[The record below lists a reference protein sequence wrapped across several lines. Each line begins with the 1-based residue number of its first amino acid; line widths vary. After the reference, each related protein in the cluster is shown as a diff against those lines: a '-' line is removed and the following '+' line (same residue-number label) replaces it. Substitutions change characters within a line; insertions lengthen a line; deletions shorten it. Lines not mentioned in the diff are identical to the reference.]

1 MPSSSR
7 RNRTL
12 YSAVPALALSLGL
25 IAGCSAGDNPAAPA
39 ASTPAA
45 QTQQAEPSA
54 PSTAP
59 ADVEAMLAKYELT
72 GKDAKAIIDELE
84 RTHDDKEAGLMG
96 SVRQDQLVLRDDSG
110 QVALPMPADQ
120 TYISIAPYTNRTH
133 DCFFHS
139 LATCQGEMVE
149 QPVTLKFTDGS
160 GAVIAQEESKT
171 YINGFVGL
179 WLPRDVN
186 GQIEITAGGKSAT
199 APLSTAAD
207 APTCVTTIKLS

>member
-1 MPSSSR
+1 MTLR
-7 RNRTL
+7 RTL
-12 YSAVPALALSLGL
+12 TFSALALSLGL
-25 IAGCSAGDNPAAPA
+25 IAGCSSGGQNASQPA

-45 QTQQAEPSA
+45 SSAQANPSA
-54 PSTAP
+54 PSTDP
-59 ADVEAMLAKYELT
+59 AAVEAMLAKYDLE

-84 RTHDDKEAGLMG
+84 RTHDDKEKGLMG
-96 SVRQDQLVLRDDSG
+96 SVRHDQLVLRDDSG

-120 TYISIAPYTNRTH
+120 TYVSFAPYMNQTH

-149 QPVTLKFTDGS
+149 KPVSLKVTDSS
-160 GAVIAQEESKT
+160 GKVIAEEEAKT

-179 WLPRDVN
+179 WLPRDVT
-186 GQIEITAGGKSAT
+186 GQIEIDADGKKAT

-207 APTCVTTIKLS
+207 SPTCVTTIKVS